1 MRLRRA
7 SKVNLFIPVEF
18 INENDAPGLKRG
30 GVLTVVRPEVELIVT
45 ASEIPE
51 NITID
56 LTGLNVGDVI
66 TISSVTLPEGAKPT
80 IDRDFVIA
88 NISAP
93 SSLKSADDEGS
104 EETEDQAE
112 ETTETNEEEASEE

>member
-1 MRLRRA
+1 M
-7 SKVNLFIPVEF
+7 
-18 INENDAPGLKRG
+18 
-30 GVLTVVRPEVELIVT
+30 T

-66 TISSVTLPEGAKPT
+66 TISSVTLPEGSKPT

-88 NISAP
+88 NVSAP

-112 ETTETNEEEASEE
+112 ETTETTEEEASEE

>member
-1 MRLRRA
+1 M
-7 SKVNLFIPVEF
+7 
-18 INENDAPGLKRG
+18 
-30 GVLTVVRPEVELIVT
+30 T

-93 SSLKSADDEGS
+93 SSLKSADDEAS

-112 ETTETNEEEASEE
+112 EAAETIEEEASEE